1 MSDTVPQPSWFGDP
15 HVYGIPTA
23 PSPEAHRIWMG
34 FMTARLT
41 VAVVLLLVQLTLLG
55 VGNSHSQTQ
64 LVLSTLYLGATII
77 SRFAIRPQA
86 LGGALNPL
94 WGLLVGIDIVMFA
107 AMQVFQNTGINF
119 TPLFALPI
127 LFASVLGTLLL
138 ALGTAAGVTLL
149 LLIGSYWASL
159 QSLSDA
165 TPHLVQAALSGAGYF
180 AIAFLAHQLGSRLVA
195 QSENAR
201 QQQQAMTIQKQ
212 VNELVID
219 SLPDGV
225 LIVDTQG
232 WIRAANPAARE
243 MLGLQAN
250 LHGPADLKS
259 QIGWAALLKL
269 AQTSLGTGHPVE
281 ETLRIE
287 RPGHGGRQVRT
298 RTRLAQPLGA
308 EGESLCVLFL
318 QDQRE
323 LEARLRTEKLA
334 SMGRMSAAVAHEI
347 RNPLAAIS
355 QANALLGEELHDPR
369 LTRLSTMVD
378 QNARRLGKIVD
389 DILDVSRVHPNQSTL
404 PAPQDV
410 IALHDVVRQCVTEWN
425 QQNPHIPQPL
435 FETQGPEAQVL
446 FDADHLRRVLFNL
459 LDNARRHTAAQ
470 AHSIQVICDTREGQ
484 AAAVAVWSEGPPL
497 EPSVQSHLF
506 EPFFSSDSR
515 SSGLGL
521 FICRELCVRHG
532 ASIHYRRIAAVARAQ
547 GPMGNAFVF
556 CPRRAPGAPDGS
568 PLLPPGSSPWQATLY

>member
-1 MSDTVPQPSWFGDP
+1 MPDTVPQPSWFGDP
-15 HVYGIPTA
+15 HIYGVPTA
-23 PSPEAHRIWMG
+23 PSPETHRIWMG

-64 LVLSTLYLGATII
+64 LMLSTLYLGATII
-77 SRFAIRPQA
+77 SRFAIRPQT
-86 LGGALNPL
+86 LGGALNPR
-94 WGLLVGIDIVMFA
+94 WGLLVGIDIIMFA
-107 AMQVFQNTGINF
+107 AMQVIQNTGINF

-149 LLIGSYWASL
+149 LLIGSYWTSL

-195 QSENAR
+195 QSEHAR
-201 QQQQAMTIQKQ
+201 LQQQAMTIQKQ

-225 LIVDTQG
+225 LIVDTHC
-232 WIRAANPAARE
+232 WIRAANPAARD
-243 MLGLQAN
+243 MLGLQAQI
-250 LHGPADLKS
+250 HGQIDLKS
-259 QIGWAALLKL
+259 QAGWAPLVQL
-269 AQTSLGTGHPVE
+269 ARTSLGTGQPLE

-287 RPGHGGRQVRT
+287 RPGHSGRQVHT
-298 RTRLAQPLGA
+298 RTRLAQPLGT

-355 QANALLGEELHDPR
+355 QANALLGEELHEPR

-389 DILDVSRVHPNQSTL
+389 DILDVSRVHPNQSNPPT
-404 PAPQDV
+404 PQDLV
-410 IALHDVVRQCVTEWN
+410 ALQDTVRQGIAEWC
-425 QQNPHIPQPL
+425 QQNPHAPQLL
-435 FETQGPEAQVL
+435 FDTQGPEIHVL
-446 FDADHLRRVLFNL
+446 FDAEHLRRILFNL
-459 LDNARRHTAAQ
+459 LDNARRHASAQ
-470 AHSIQVICDTREGQ
+470 THGVQVVCDTREDQ
-484 AAAVAVWSEGPPL
+484 PATVAVWSEGEPL

-532 ASIHYRRIAAVARAQ
+532 ASIHYRRIAAVAQPQ

-556 CPRRAPGAPDGS
+556 CPRRAPASADGH
-568 PLLPPGSSPWQATLY
+568 PPQPRSASWQATLY